1 MSMRDIERAIV
12 AEAAVLLNN
21 RKLRLKD
28 LMAWQ
33 NAPIKDAREDEVVIE
48 VPALGVNWSAC
59 FPKSCDKRVST

>member
-28 LMAWQ
+28 LMEWR
-33 NAPIKDAREDEVVIE
+33 NAPITNPREDEIVLE
-48 VPALGVNWSAC
+48 VPASGVNWSAC
-59 FPKSCDKRVST
+59 FQKSCDKRVQP